1 MRPTLPHARI
11 LVRMAWLNLFNHKAK
26 NIAVGLLMAF
36 GTFLVVVGTST
47 LESIEGAMTRSVT
60 GSIAGHLQVY
70 DADARDELALFGG
83 GFMGVPDI
91 GQMPDFRR
99 VKDTVLAVE
108 NVRAVVPMGIDFA
121 EFYTATELDLALEAL
136 RAALKNNDEARI
148 GRAQQKVRSMAAL
161 LREEYDNRK
170 GVAADVSEVEGKI
183 ADVDRVLSDD
193 FWRELRAD
201 PTTGTTFLDT
211 RLAPLVEE
219 TDAVGLNYI
228 GTDIDAFMANFD
240 RFELVH
246 GERVPTGAHGLL
258 VNQHFYDQV
267 AKNKVARMFD
277 DLKKALRE
285 DGKTLAGDPL
295 LQSKAKQM
303 VRQYRRVTFALE
315 PEAAEALE
323 VKLRELF
330 PTQSGNLD
338 ALVQA
343 LLTVDDDNF
352 DTRHAFFQAQVVPR
366 IKLYLFD
373 IGDVITMRS
382 YTRSG
387 YLKSVNIRVCGTFT
401 FRGLEESALAGVYSL
416 IDLMSFRELYGVMSA
431 EKRAELAAI
440 KAEVG
445 LADIRAEDAEDALFG
460 GDAATTATVRT
471 GSSAT
476 LPDPLAVLERSEP
489 ADQTQAI
496 KRAELTEQR
505 FSQAQI
511 DNGMALNAAILLHD
525 PSRLVETHLR
535 VQASVDKAGLGLKVV
550 DWRAATGIVGQFVSL
565 AGLVLFVSISII
577 FVVAIVIMNNTMVMA
592 TSERATEIGTMRAI
606 GSTRS
611 FILALFL
618 LETLMLGGVA
628 GVIGASSGFAMMSA
642 LASSGIPAPSDELIF
657 LFSGPRLYP
666 VVSAEHVVTALI
678 LILVVSLVA
687 TLYPA
692 LLATR
697 IQPVVAMTARE

>member
-1 MRPTLPHARI
+1 MSRAVPHARI

-99 VKDTVLAVE
+99 VKDTVLAVD

-136 RAALKNNDEARI
+136 RTALKNNDEARI
-148 GRAQQKVRSMAAL
+148 GRAQQKVRAMATL

-170 GVAADVSEVEGKI
+170 GVAADVSEVEAKL

-201 PTTGTTFLDT
+201 PVTGTTFLDT

-219 TDAVGLNYI
+219 TDAIGLNYI

-240 RFELVH
+240 RFELVR
-246 GERVPTGAHGLL
+246 GERVPPGAHGLL

-285 DGKTLAGDPL
+285 DSKTLAGDPL

-323 VKLRELF
+323 VELRELF
-330 PTQSGNLD
+330 PDPRGNLD
-338 ALVQA
+338 ALMQA
-343 LLTVDDDNF
+343 LLTVDDGNF
-352 DTRHAFFQAQVVPR
+352 DSRHAFFQAQVVPR

-382 YTRSG
+382 YTRPG
-387 YLKSVNIRVCGTFT
+387 YLKSVNIRVYGTFT
-401 FRGLEESALAGVYSL
+401 FRGLEESALAGVYSI

-445 LADIRAEDAEDALFG
+445 LADIRVEDAEDALFG
-460 GDAATTATVRT
+460 GGATPSSALRT
-471 GSSAT
+471 SSSAT
-476 LPDPLAVLERSEP
+476 LPDPLAVLERPEP
-489 ADQTQAI
+489 SAST
-496 KRAELTEQR
+496 KPTERDEQP

-525 PSRLVETHLR
+525 PKSLLETQQR
-535 VQASVDKAGLGLKVV
+535 VQASVDKAELGLKVV

-611 FILALFL
+611 FILVLFL

-628 GVIGASSGFAMMSA
+628 GIIGASSGFAMMSA

-666 VVSAEHVVTALI
+666 VVSAEHVVTALV